1 MNIVETRD
9 KVFPILGEASSPSNN
24 NICVTTQYRQQFS
37 NQLAIITLR
46 GDTEAIRF
54 DGRPVTQWS
63 RAWNYAYAAFPVSH
77 GAHYITVTRGSDAR
91 FTAYAYGHSI
101 VGTSSGA
108 YGFTVSYTGR
118 RMRVLTCFLLLSRR
132 RNLTLCVKKSSI
144 TERGFITA
152 FQMFTD
158 T

>member
-1 MNIVETRD
+1 
-9 KVFPILGEASSPSNN
+9 
-24 NICVTTQYRQQFS
+24 VTTQYRQQFS

-54 DGRPVTQWS
+54 DGRPVTRWS

-77 GAHYITVTRGSDAR
+77 GAHYITVARGSDAR

-118 RMRVLTCFLLLSRR
+118 RMPILTCFDYYLDAVILRYVLRTVASQNAVLSLLFKCL
-132 RNLTLCVKKSSI
+132 LTLELSPLFC
-144 TERGFITA
+144 
-152 FQMFTD
+152 MFMLQS
-158 T
+158 